1 MKIHVGNL
9 SSDTKSE
16 DLQTAFEAFGAVAA
30 VNVITDKHTG
40 EPRGFAFVEMS
51 SSEEGNKA
59 IAGLNEQDMNGN
71 AIKVSEA
78 RSKGA

>member
-9 SSDTKSE
+9 SADTKSE
-16 DLQTAFEAFGAVAA
+16 DLQTAFEAFGAVTA

-51 SSEEGNKA
+51 TSEDGNKA

>member
-9 SSDTKSE
+9 SPDTKSE
-16 DLQTAFEAFGAVAA
+16 DLQKAFEAFGAVVA

-59 IAGLNEQDMNGN
+59 VAGLNEQDMHGN